1 MFAKT
6 LENVLLRLMQGADIA
21 GADAQ
26 DMAARFDSLRG
37 SALLPRGRENRSA
50 RLRSDEIANAVLGL
64 AAHRPSWAATA
75 CNGLRRLQP
84 LDGAAPARFREPSV
98 RALLARLVT
107 DEAARDAFVR
117 IRLSMS
123 ESGVNFHGAVTAYFR
138 LDGEVRPSTYVSDF
152 AGSALAAGQ
161 AAYDV
166 DRRHAPVSRD
176 IVLSQPFFVEL
187 ARAIAWSERLPAPDG
202 DGSEYDADDAHRA
215 RMERLRIG
223 PGAHVLNMAVETQAA
238 WPRTETMITF
248 DGVRLILMPPS
259 RDTTTSIHVDLH
271 GNRITSEA
279 AQTLIRR
286 FLSVLAWEDDQF
298 AVLGYGWSGN
308 PVPVAVPKSNLAFAT
323 AEPWLSP
330 RRSAGEPRADRAL
343 AHYRAGVNA
352 DHAGLVS
359 YAVLSFYKV
368 LEIRFAKYDVLQKW
382 IARVLPDV
390 RAGHHDPEL
399 WTRFDLSRGEELP
412 EAYIRKAYRTAA
424 AHAATGQPSDEDES
438 DELLRLAT
446 GADVLRALARKLMI
460 EELRID
466 ERLAAPPGVG
476 ILDDGAADVT
486 GDGD

>member
-6 LENVLLRLMQGADIA
+6 LENVLLRLTKGADIA
-21 GADAQ
+21 GVDAK
-26 DMAARFDSLRG
+26 DMEARFDALRG
-37 SALLPRGRENRSA
+37 SALLPRGRENRNT
-50 RLRSDEIANAVLGL
+50 RLRADQIANAVIGL
-64 AAHRPSWAATA
+64 VAHRPSWAAVA
-75 CNGLRRLQP
+75 CNGLSRLQP
-84 LDGAAPARFREPSV
+84 LNGAAADRFREPSV
-98 RALLARLVT
+98 HALMTRLVT

-123 ESGVNFHGAVTAYFR
+123 ESGVNFHGAVTAFFN
-138 LDGEVRPSTYVSDF
+138 LDGDIRPTTYVSDF

-166 DRRHAPVSRD
+166 ERRYAPVSRD
-176 IVLSQPFFVEL
+176 LVLSQAFFVEL
-187 ARAIAWSERLPAPDG
+187 ARAIVRSERLPEPEG

-215 RMERLRIG
+215 RMDRLRIS
-223 PGAHVLNMAVETQAA
+223 PGAHVLNMEVETQAA
-238 WPRTETMITF
+238 WPRTETLVSF
-248 DGVRLILMPPS
+248 DGKRLILMPPTQ
-259 RDTTTSIHVDLH
+259 DTTTSIHVDLR
-271 GNRITSEA
+271 GNRITSEE

-286 FLSVLAWEDDQF
+286 FLSVLTWEDDQF

-323 AEPWLSP
+323 ADPWLGP
-330 RRSAGEPRADRAL
+330 LRSAGEARADRAL

-368 LEIRFAKYDVLQKW
+368 LEIRFAKYDALQKW

-390 RAGHHDPEL
+390 RAEHHDPEV
-399 WTRFDLSRGEELP
+399 WTRFDASRGAELP
-412 EAYIRKAYRTAA
+412 ETYIRKAYRTAA

-446 GADVLRALARKLMI
+446 GADVLRALARKLMA

-466 ERLAAPPGVG
+466 ELLAARPGAPPPAS
-476 ILDDGAADVT
+476 IET
-486 GDGD
+486 DGD